1 MKRLSP
7 VVCRTLFALF
17 ICIPAFWI
25 NSVLI
30 GSPIWTIGLFAAAIL
45 AALAKQIPA
54 VPRLL
59 VFVVSSGAALLI
71 TNAGGWIAVYFITIA
86 LLFGVSAIY
95 RQPNAAAKLVAV
107 GFGVA
112 VAFILAEIGA
122 GLLIGRSEA
131 KAAAL
136 SSPTPV
142 PPTALLP
149 TIVPTVPLVTV
160 IPTLAPTTTR
170 EPAGPTTTPV
180 PNRPAAGYGQV
191 DFLTDGGQAA
201 WSNMTGYGPRVNSK
215 AHAYMY
221 AQDGS
226 LVYDTYPE
234 FNGKGYR
241 GPEAAYDK
249 PADVYRILIIGD
261 SFVEA
266 VQVDYE
272 QTFYARLIKQL
283 AQKNTDKRRF
293 EVVAL
298 GRVGWGTLQEY
309 IYYQAEG
316 VKYHADL
323 VLLMF
328 YINDVADNDPAFF
341 YPGINNTNFDY
352 VFEGDAV
359 RLIDTN
365 HQALPPNAAR
375 HLYNALPPLLQALN
389 TARLLVRAFDSPAK
403 IITPGGVLTRVHP
416 QFYIY
421 VKQPEVEGYAEGWRR
436 TAWALT
442 HFASATKANG
452 SAFAVVSIFIGAEMI
467 QNVAGWFPE
476 QVRGWQW
483 NADLPDQKLAGIL
496 AGSGA
501 ALIRTRSTFEQVASQ
516 AGSEVYKLLFIPED
530 GHFNA
535 RGHETTAGLIY
546 DWLIE
551 LKIVQ

>member
-1 MKRLSP
+1 M
-7 VVCRTLFALF
+7 
-17 ICIPAFWI
+17 
-25 NSVLI
+25 I
-30 GSPIWTIGLFAAAIL
+30 GATVWTIGLFAAVIITAF
-45 AALAKQIPA
+45 AKRIPA
-54 VPRLL
+54 LPRLFAFI
-59 VFVVSSGAALLI
+59 VISGAALLI
-71 TNAGGWIAVYFITIA
+71 ANAGGWSALYLVTIV
-86 LLFGVSAIY
+86 LLFGVGAIY
-95 RQPNAAAKLVAV
+95 RQPNAAAKLAAV
-107 GFGVA
+107 GFGVM

-122 GLLIGRSEA
+122 GLLISRSEA
-131 KAAAL
+131 KAASL
-136 SSPTPV
+136 SSPTPA
-142 PPTALLP
+142 PPATFTP
-149 TIVPTVPLVTV
+149 TRAAPTEQLPTVP
-160 IPTLAPTTTR
+160 PTLAPTSTR
-170 EPAGPTTTPV
+170 EGAEPSVTPT

-201 WSNMTGYGPRVNSK
+201 WSNLTGYGPRVNSK

-226 LVYDTYPE
+226 LVYDTHPE

-241 GPEAAYDK
+241 GPEATYEK
-249 PADVYRILIIGD
+249 PDDVYRILIIGD

-293 EVVAL
+293 EVVAM

-316 VKYHADL
+316 IKYHADL

-352 VFEGDAV
+352 VFEGDTV
-359 RLIDTN
+359 RLVDTN
-365 HQALPPNAAR
+365 QQALPPNTAR
-375 HLYNALPPLLQALN
+375 RLYNALPPLLQGLN
-389 TARLLVRAFDSPAK
+389 TARLLVRAFDPPAR
-403 IITPGGVLTRVHP
+403 IVTPGGVLTRVHP

-452 SAFAVVSIFIGAEMI
+452 SAFAVASIFIGAEMI

-483 NADLPDQKLAGIL
+483 GPDLPDQKLAGIL
-496 AGSGA
+496 TGSGA
-501 ALIRTRSTFEQVASQ
+501 VLIRTRPTFEQVASQ
-516 AGSEVYKLLFIPED
+516 EGTQVYNLIFIPED

-535 RGHETTAGLIY
+535 RGHEITAGLIY
-546 DWLIE
+546 DWLVAQ
-551 LKIVQ
+551 KIVQ